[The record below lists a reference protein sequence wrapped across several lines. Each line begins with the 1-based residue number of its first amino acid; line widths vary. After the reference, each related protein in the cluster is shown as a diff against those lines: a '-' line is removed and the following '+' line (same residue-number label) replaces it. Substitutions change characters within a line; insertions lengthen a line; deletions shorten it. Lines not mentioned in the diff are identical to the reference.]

1 MSKWTEVRDSIVEA
15 LKVEEVGQDLK
26 SRFVGWLGDE
36 GIGFI
41 QPIADEIKSECKK
54 DAPQETGWCRI
65 RDSFVVPVALD
76 IGMAIL
82 KLIIEKAAAEEAT
95 EK

>member
-26 SRFVGWLGDE
+26 TRFVDWLGDE

-41 QPIADEIKSECKK
+41 QPIADAIVDECKK
-54 DAPQETGWCRI
+54 DAPTESGWCKI
-65 RDSFVVPVALD
+65 RDLFVVPVAVNL
-76 IGMAIL
+76 GMALL
-82 KLIIEKAAAEEAT
+82 KLVIDKAKAE
-95 EK
+95 